1 MVPSFLI
8 PRMVVHFSVG
18 EVICLVIYVDER
30 DCGKN
35 HQVQTQQ
42 GLRALSS
49 FSAWWC
55 MSVPIWFSDL
65 LG

>member
-1 MVPSFLI
+1 
-8 PRMVVHFSVG
+8 MVVHFSVG

-42 GLRALSS
+42 GLTS
-49 FSAWWC
+49 
-55 MSVPIWFSDL
+55 
-65 LG
+65 